1 MPRVLIVQSRVKR
14 YRLPFFVGLYS
25 ALKQDGI
32 DLTVAYSAPNGE
44 HLVRADQ
51 ADLPKE
57 FGRKVKGHWF
67 ADRLLYQPLWREIM
81 RADLLIVGPEN
92 KFLINPSLLLLSGLG
107 LKRVAFWGLG
117 PNMHPD
123 RSEFSEWIKERV
135 LTTVDWW
142 FAYTESVADYLR
154 KRGMPA
160 ERITT
165 VHNATDTREL
175 RRLMDEIDEKE
186 IADAKIALTGNRDSR
201 IGLYCGL
208 IGKIK
213 SLPLLLD
220 SARRVRKSV
229 RNFHLIIV
237 GNGPDRA
244 WLELAIANDP
254 WIHYMGSQYGRQSA
268 LFYKMAEIFLLT
280 GTAGL
285 ALVDSFAAGLPVIA
299 TSLPT
304 HPPEISYLR
313 NGENGRLTAHDPQ
326 VYAATVVE
334 LLTDH
339 GMMAKLR
346 RGATE
351 TGSAYTIEMMIE
363 NFRTGIKQCLAF
375 GSPDTLRS
383 VIRQKTTTD
392 TVNQRAPEPKT
403 GSTFDEHS
411 IHL

>member
-44 HLVRADQ
+44 HLARADQ
-51 ADLPKE
+51 VDLPKE
-57 FGRKVKGHWF
+57 FGRKVKGYWF
-67 ADRLLYQPLWREIM
+67 ANRLLYQPLWREIM
-81 RADLLIVGPEN
+81 RSDLLIVGPEN
-92 KFLINPSLLLLSGLG
+92 KFLINPSLMLLSGLG

-123 RSEFSEWIKERV
+123 RLEISEWIKERV

-142 FAYTESVADYLR
+142 FAYTETVADYLR
-154 KRGMPA
+154 KHGMPA
-160 ERITT
+160 QRITT
-165 VHNATDTREL
+165 VQNATDTREL
-175 RRLMDEIDEKE
+175 RRLMDEIDERE
-186 IADAKIALTGNRDSR
+186 IIDAKIGLTGSRDSR

-220 SARRVRKSV
+220 SARRVKKIV

-244 WLELAIANDP
+244 WLELAIANDA

-268 LFYKMAEIFLLT
+268 LFYKMADMFLLT

-285 ALVDSFAAGLPVIA
+285 ALVDSFAAGLPVIG

-304 HPPEISYLR
+304 HPPEISYLHD
-313 NGENGRLTAHDPQ
+313 GENGLLTAHDPQ
-326 VYAATVVE
+326 AYAAATIE

-339 GMMAKLR
+339 GLMAKLR
-346 RGATE
+346 RGATA
-351 TGSAYTIEMMIE
+351 TGSAYTIEAMIE
-363 NFRTGIKQCLAF
+363 NFRSGIKQCLAL
-375 GSPDTLRS
+375 GGPDTLGS
-383 VIRQKTTTD
+383 AVKQKATGGTM
-392 TVNQRAPEPKT
+392 NQRAADMP
-403 GSTFDEHS
+403 
-411 IHL
+411 